1 MCRVYRILGW
11 GLGYHTDSDK
21 FSKVGHESSVGVKAE
36 VLWQAFKRSTCAV
49 QRRRIQLIA
58 LLTEGKCR
66 VEVRAVTRYSDPAYC
81 KAIER
86 YNAQGLAGLRDLRHT
101 NPGAPQLL
109 SDAQMLLLAQAI
121 RFDFDQGVLWDG
133 AKVQAWLLETFDLEV
148 HAGRVYEF
156 IAQVGFS
163 RVCPRPRHVDAD
175 TQVQDAFKNILS
187 AAVQVAQSQPCSTGG
202 PAPLY

>member
-1 MCRVYRILGW
+1 MLKVQ
-11 GLGYHTDSDK
+11 DS
-21 FSKVGHESSVGVKAE
+21 AE

-121 RFDFDQGVLWDG
+121 RFDFDQGVFWDG
-133 AKVQAWLLETFDLEV
+133 AKVQAWLLETFDTDSDCVVE
-148 HAGRVYEF
+148 
-156 IAQVGFS
+156 
-163 RVCPRPRHVDAD
+163 
-175 TQVQDAFKNILS
+175 
-187 AAVQVAQSQPCSTGG
+187 
-202 PAPLY
+202 